1 MAATSP
7 PMHRM
12 NRATSPPLPEETA
25 DPGRRPGSSLFR
37 AFPPSRGHRHDGWT
51 ARVTDFTPYA
61 GLAGGILIGLSAV
74 LLMGGLGRVAGIS
87 GIFGS
92 LLGRWQPDNGWRML
106 FIIGMLGGT
115 ILAALL
121 GGFDSDSMRFPG
133 NPLTTVVG
141 GLLVGLGTALGSGCT
156 SGHGICGLA
165 RLSVRSMVSTAVFMF
180 FAVATV
186 FLMRHVIGAS

>member
-1 MAATSP
+1 M
-7 PMHRM
+7 
-12 NRATSPPLPEETA
+12 
-25 DPGRRPGSSLFR
+25 
-37 AFPPSRGHRHDGWT
+37 
-51 ARVTDFTPYA
+51 TDFTPLA
-61 GLAGGILIGLSAV
+61 GLTGGILIGLSAV

-92 LLGRWQPDNGWRML
+92 LLGRWQPDNAWRLL
-106 FIIGMLGGT
+106 FIVGMLVGT

-121 GGFDSDSMRFPG
+121 GGFDSDSMTFPG

-141 GLLVGLGTALGSGCT
+141 GLLVGLGTALGAGCT

-180 FAVATV
+180 FALATV
-186 FLMRHVIGAS
+186 FLMRHVIGA